1 MCLVRNR
8 PIPIAPSPK
17 IRRVIISAVS
27 IVQIYN
33 INLTLPNGG
42 VTFLLVWCSVV
53 SSKRYTHYG
62 IPQYQLV
69 VTR

>member
-1 MCLVRNR
+1 MGT
-8 PIPIAPSPK
+8 PSVGGGLKTNNTLPPNDTTK
-17 IRRVIISAVS
+17 IVIISDTAKR
-27 IVQIYN
+27 
-33 INLTLPNGG
+33 G

-53 SSKRYTHYG
+53 SSKRHTHYG